1 MVGGWDLAMEE
12 GRGRVRSVSTARTY
26 RWLVAGDSG
35 HGRRKR
41 KGQECEYHPHL
52 QVVGGWDLAMEEGRG
67 RVRSVST
74 THTYRWLVAGTW
86 PWKKEEE
93 GSGV

>member
-1 MVGGWDLAMEE
+1 MAAHTDTVQSDQTGG
-12 GRGRVRSVSTARTY
+12 TATHTY

-41 KGQECEYHPHL
+41 KGQECEYRLHL
-52 QVVGGWDLAMEEGRG
+52 QVVGGWRL
-67 RVRSVST
+67 
-74 THTYRWLVAGTW
+74 W
-86 PWKKEEE
+86 PWEKEEE